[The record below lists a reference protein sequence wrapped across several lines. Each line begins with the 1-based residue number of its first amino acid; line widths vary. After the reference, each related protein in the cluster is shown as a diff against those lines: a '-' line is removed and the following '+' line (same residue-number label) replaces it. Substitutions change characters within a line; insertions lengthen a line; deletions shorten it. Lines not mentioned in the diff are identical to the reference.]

1 MLTVEQA
8 AKINGQK
15 ILTVREFGQQFKSLG
30 YKLDRTMDCQGLSRY
45 MTGEHAGE
53 SYPVI
58 TTSVKEIDTGMS
70 AFHYQARRDDNFR
83 AMQKLRGE
91 ICAITKNCLL
101 EV

>member
-1 MLTVEQA
+1 MLTCEQA
-8 AKINGQK
+8 AKSNGMQ
-15 ILTVREFGQQFKSLG
+15 ILTVKEFGQRFLELG
-30 YKLDRTMDCQGLSRY
+30 YKLDRTMDCRGLARW
-45 MTGEHAGE
+45 MTGEYAGE

-70 AFHYQARRDDNFR
+70 AFHYQARRDDNFK